1 FMPLS
6 MPFMDQM
13 LYTLLFT
20 MVVIAFTSLST
31 SINDDDPKGI
41 SVTSSMFVT
50 DRSFNIAAY
59 GIMIV
64 LAVLYT

>member
-1 FMPLS
+1 MTEVLETWENVPIHDF
-6 MPFMDQM
+6 
-13 LYTLLFT
+13 
-20 MVVIAFTSLST
+20 T

-64 LAVLYT
+64 LAVLYTLFW